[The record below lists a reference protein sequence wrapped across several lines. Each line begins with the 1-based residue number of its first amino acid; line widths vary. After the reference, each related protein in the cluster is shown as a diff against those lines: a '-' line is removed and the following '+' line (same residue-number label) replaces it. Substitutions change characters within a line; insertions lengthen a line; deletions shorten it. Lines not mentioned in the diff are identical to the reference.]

1 TQELGNR
8 TDAIAQLG
16 YDSHGR
22 WSAYGFGQGTLAKSG
37 NRDDNN
43 RYGLGGAYRVT
54 DRLAI
59 DGEVSHG
66 DLGAALKLG
75 TSFQESEQTH
85 RYLSYALENERGI
98 DGLHSRRGNLISGAR
113 TRLSDSSSVYL
124 EDRYQH
130 SDAQS
135 GLSRAMGM
143 TLALSE
149 RWSLAAS
156 GELGSLT
163 DHGTQAET
171 ERRAGG
177 ATIGYR
183 FDKVQL
189 STGVEYRDDETE
201 QPDASTTQRTT
212 WLFKNNLKF
221 QMTPDWRLLGKFNHS
236 FSDSSQGEFF
246 DGGYT
251 EAVLGFAYRPVKHD
265 RLNALAK
272 YTYFSNM
279 PTTDQVTAQ
288 GTASQ
293 FIQRSHVAALDVSYD
308 LTPSWSI
315 GGKYAFR
322 RGEVSLDRENPDFFD
337 NSAHLYIL
345 RTDYRFLK
353 DWELL
358 AEGRLLDLPDLDER
372 RAGAL
377 LTIYR
382 HLGDHFKVGVGY
394 NFTDFSEDLTD
405 LSYDHHGVFFNLVGS
420 L

>member
-1 TQELGNR
+1 
-8 TDAIAQLG
+8 
-16 YDSHGR
+16 
-22 WSAYGFGQGTLAKSG
+22 
-37 NRDDNN
+37 
-43 RYGLGGAYRVT
+43 
-54 DRLAI
+54 
-59 DGEVSHG
+59 
-66 DLGAALKLG
+66 
-75 TSFQESEQTH
+75 
-85 RYLSYALENERGI
+85 
-98 DGLHSRRGNLISGAR
+98 
-113 TRLSDSSSVYL
+113 
-124 EDRYQH
+124 
-130 SDAQS
+130 
-135 GLSRAMGM
+135 MGM

-149 RWSLAAS
+149 RLSFAAS

-236 FSDSSQGEFF
+236 FSNSSQGEFF

-405 LSYDHHGVFFNLVGS
+405 LSYDHHGIFLNLVGS